1 MFRALWTSASGMTAQ
16 QTNLDVISHNMTNV
30 NTVGFKKMRAT
41 FQDLVYQTIREPGAP
56 TSPTTRNPSGFQIGL
71 GAYVSDTYGIFTQG
85 NTFQTGNQLDIAIQ
99 GDGFFKVVLP
109 DGTIAYT
116 RNGQF
121 RLDAEGRIVN
131 SDGYPLDPEIAI
143 PVDAIS
149 VGIGADGT
157 VSVLRQG
164 ANAVEEV
171 GRIELAK
178 FVNPAGL
185 RRIGNNLFIQTDA
198 SGEPVIDNPGNQG
211 LGTLL
216 QGYLESSNVN
226 IVEEMVNLIIA
237 QRAFEFNTKGITAA
251 DDMLGQTANLRR

>member
-1 MFRALWTSASGMTAQ
+1 
-16 QTNLDVISHNMTNV
+16 
-30 NTVGFKKMRAT
+30 
-41 FQDLVYQTIREPGAP
+41 
-56 TSPTTRNPSGFQIGL
+56 
-71 GAYVSDTYGIFTQG
+71 
-85 NTFQTGNQLDIAIQ
+85 LDIAIQ

-109 DGTIAYT
+109 DRTIAYT

-121 RLDAEGRIVN
+121 RLDAE
-131 SDGYPLDPEIAI
+131 
-143 PVDAIS
+143 
-149 VGIGADGT
+149 
-157 VSVLRQG
+157 
-164 ANAVEEV
+164 

-226 IVEEMVNLIIA
+226 IVEEMVSLIIA

-251 DDMLGQTANLRR
+251 DEMLGQTANLRR

>member
-16 QTNLDVISHNMTNV
+16 QTNLDVVSHNMTNV

-251 DDMLGQTANLRR
+251 DEMLGQTANLRR

>member
-131 SDGYPLDPEIAI
+131 PDGYPLDPEIAI

-149 VGIGADGT
+149 VNISADGT

-251 DDMLGQTANLRR
+251 DEMLGQTANLRR

>member
-149 VGIGADGT
+149 VNISADGT

-251 DDMLGQTANLRR
+251 DEMLGQTANLRR